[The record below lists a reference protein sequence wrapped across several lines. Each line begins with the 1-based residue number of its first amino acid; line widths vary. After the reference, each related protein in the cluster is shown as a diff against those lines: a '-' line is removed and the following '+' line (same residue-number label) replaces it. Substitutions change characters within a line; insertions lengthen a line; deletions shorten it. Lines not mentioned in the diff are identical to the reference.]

1 MSSTNEVYQRYQ
13 ERVKDV
19 HCSGPLQEP
28 SNLKEKCLQ
37 KERPVNCNMEL
48 EIISNLPPCLKDWM
62 ETQLIT
68 GRGKQV
74 IDL

>member
-1 MSSTNEVYQRYQ
+1 
-13 ERVKDV
+13 
-19 HCSGPLQEP
+19 
-28 SNLKEKCLQ
+28 
-37 KERPVNCNMEL
+37 MEL